1 MTADD
6 VRQESLAGGV
16 YRICRRIGGG
26 GEGDVYLV
34 QHIPTEQMRAAKVIK
49 SEEPNRRMHEL
60 HMLKHLHHPSL
71 PQIIDVFQWE
81 GQVWLIMEYI
91 QGCALSELQGRD
103 MTGDQF
109 FQIARE
115 LAEVLIYLH
124 SRENPILHLDIKP
137 SNVLVKRDGHPALI
151 DFGAS
156 VLAQGGKGFGARLCT
171 RGFSAPEQMEGAGG
185 DVDER
190 ADIYG
195 FGATM
200 YYCLH
205 GKKPGGS
212 AVLFHPPSL
221 KRLRRRHR
229 RSETGGGKREA
240 YWRRRAGIILGKC
253 LQEERSRRY
262 PDFALLYRDI
272 CRAEK
277 RYFRT
282 KKLGGISAAAAFFLL
297 VLIFAAGTLLRGYPD
312 GLAQESG
319 QRHPGSAAQE
329 AGRKYPGD
337 LAQETGQKDPD
348 SLAQGNG
355 QRYPDGM
362 TQEAAQRYER
372 LLEMASG
379 LGLAQALSFYEE
391 AAQLYPAGKWG
402 ILVLERLSE
411 DYLFTVEE
419 EGILKDLIYKEIP
432 GMGETVAEAMRQRP
446 EVYGE
451 FSYRLGLAYWYF
463 YQDAGGKRAAASWF
477 DQAIRSQEDLVYP
490 ASWLEAARI
499 HADIGGYYEKL
510 GRQDEEG
517 KRRAD
522 FQTYWNDLKRLLE
535 LDSFREESAGIRRQV
550 VSEMLSC
557 LIMGACE
564 VQQSGESLETIRQ
577 ILNELSEA
585 VQDEQLWPEQTQRE
599 AAAGQYRDAAA
610 AVERV
615 FADERGLEIE
625 GEQEFQK
632 EQESAE

>member
-1 MTADD
+1 MADD

-49 SEEPNRRMHEL
+49 SEEPNRQMHEL

-91 QGCALSELQGRD
+91 QGRALSELQGRD

-156 VLAQGGKGFGARLCT
+156 VLSRGGKGFGARLGT

-205 GKKPGGS
+205 GKKPGGP
-212 AVLFHPPSL
+212 AALLYAPPP
-221 KRLRRRHR
+221 RRPLRMC
-229 RSETGGGKREA
+229 RSDTGGGKREA
-240 YWRRRAGIILGKC
+240 YWRRQAGIILGKC

-262 PDFALLYRDI
+262 PDFVLLYRDI

-277 RYFRT
+277 RYFRR
-282 KKLGGISAAAAFFLL
+282 KRLGGISAAAAFFLL
-297 VLIFAAGTLLRGYPD
+297 VLIFAAGTLPSGYPDGLARERDQGHSGSAAQETGQKYPD
-312 GLAQESG
+312 GLAQE
-319 QRHPGSAAQE
+319 
-329 AGRKYPGD
+329 
-337 LAQETGQKDPD
+337 
-348 SLAQGNG
+348 NG
-355 QRYPDGM
+355 QSHSDGL

-391 AAQLYPAGKWG
+391 AAQIYPAGEWG

-419 EGILKDLIYKEIP
+419 EGILKELIYKEVP
-432 GMGETVAEAMRQRP
+432 GMGETAAEVMRQQP

-477 DQAIRSQEDLVYP
+477 DQAIRSQEVLERP

-522 FQTYWNDLKRLLE
+522 FQTYWDDLKRLLE

-550 VSEMLSC
+550 VSEILSC